1 MRKLVL
7 AMFISLDGYIEGPN
21 KQLAG
26 PAWSADLGKYW
37 IDYNIDRAGAT
48 LYGRVCY
55 EGMAAYWTSPA
66 ASANEAARLTALP
79 KYVFSTTLKTVS
91 WANTTIVSDD
101 IAGAVNKLKAESG
114 KDLMMFGG
122 AGIANNVMRLG
133 LVDEYRIL
141 VNNIVLGGGTPLF
154 QGGYDR
160 FGLEL
165 LDVQKF
171 DSGAVLL
178 SYKPNGK

>member
-1 MRKLVL
+1 MRKLVV

-21 KQLAG
+21 KQLVG

-37 IDYNIDRAGAT
+37 IDDNIERAGAT

-66 ASANEAARLTALP
+66 AAPKEAARLTALP
-79 KYVFSTTLKTVS
+79 KFVFSTTLKTAA
-91 WANTTIVSDD
+91 WANTTIVRED
-101 IAGAVNKLKAESG
+101 IAGTINKLKAEPG

-122 AGIANNVMRLG
+122 AGLANSLMGLG
-133 LVDEYRIL
+133 LVDEYRLLI
-141 VNNIVLGGGTPLF
+141 NNIVLGGGTPLF

-160 FGLEL
+160 FGLDL
-165 LDVQKF
+165 IDVRQF

-178 SYKPNGK
+178 TYKPKG